1 MPSLYVAINFSEYT
15 NRCQLTFNS
24 EENSIIFDSLS
35 LMSNRFF
42 FFRNEP
48 KKMILFF
55 LVI

>member
-15 NRCQLTFNS
+15 NRFQLTFNS